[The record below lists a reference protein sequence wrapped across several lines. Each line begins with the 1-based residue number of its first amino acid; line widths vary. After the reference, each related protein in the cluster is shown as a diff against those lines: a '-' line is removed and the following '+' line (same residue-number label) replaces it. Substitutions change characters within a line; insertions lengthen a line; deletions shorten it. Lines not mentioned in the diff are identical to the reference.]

1 MAAPVTALI
10 VDDHP
15 VVVEGVLSW
24 IARDP
29 DRRVR
34 VVGTAATVTELAD
47 APAAD
52 VIVLDLE
59 LDGSL
64 VVDRIPDLAAAG
76 RRIVAFSAHVDADFI
91 LTVIEAGACAYITK
105 DEGPEHLVETI
116 VSVAHDRPYVTRSH
130 AKGMLSDARPGRPIL
145 SAQERQALLLW
156 FQGMSKASVGR
167 RMGITENTVRQYI
180 DRARLKYARLD
191 RPAPTKDALLARA
204 IEDGLIA
211 PTDVG
216 DYRSFA
222 WDPAAK
228 PHPE

>member
-1 MAAPVTALI
+1 MAAPVTTTI

-15 VVVEGVLSW
+15 VVLEGVRAW
-24 IARDP
+24 IDRDP

-34 VVGTAATVTELAD
+34 VVHTTASLAGLAG

-59 LDGSL
+59 LGGQL
-64 VVDRIPDLAAAG
+64 VVEELADLAEAG
-76 RRIVAFSAHVDADFI
+76 HRVVAFSAHTDADFV
-91 LTVIEAGACAYITK
+91 LSVIEAGACAYVTK

-116 VSVAHDRPYVTRSH
+116 VSVAQDRPYVSRSH
-130 AKGMLSDARPGRPIL
+130 AKGMLADTRPERPTL

-167 RMGITENTVRQYI
+167 RMSISEHTVRQYI
-180 DRARLKYARLD
+180 DRARVKYAKLG

-204 IEDGLIA
+204 IEDQLITPA
-211 PTDVG
+211 DVG
-216 DYRSFA
+216 DYESHARNRA
-222 WDPAAK
+222 PDEPA
-228 PHPE
+228 

>member
-1 MAAPVTALI
+1 MAGPVTALI

-15 VVVEGVLSW
+15 VVIAGVLSW
-24 IARDP
+24 IDRDP
-29 DRRVR
+29 EHRVR
-34 VVGTAATVTELAD
+34 VVGTAATIGDLAD

-64 VVDRIPDLAAAG
+64 VVDRIPELAAAG
-76 RRIVAFSAHVDADFI
+76 RRIVAFSAHVDPGLI
-91 LTVIEAGACAYITK
+91 LNVMEAGACAYITK

-116 VSVAHDRPYVTRSH
+116 VSVAQDRPYVTRSH
-130 AKGMLSDARPGRPIL
+130 AKSILSDTRPGRPTL

-180 DRARLKYARLD
+180 DRARIKYARSG

-211 PTDVG
+211 PTEVG
-216 DYRSFA
+216 EYESF
-222 WDPAAK
+222 AAK
-228 PHPE
+228 PTDERPPE